1 MKKYAER
8 LLVGVLA
15 LLMAVS
21 LVSCSSKY
29 KTMEDY
35 VKSSEVQEQISSV
48 KSEVENAGMSIE
60 LKGEGNQ
67 LIYVYTID
75 SAYVTDSTASQLE
88 SGLSSQSSVF
98 VELASALKDEVAV
111 DNPVVVVQYVDSD
124 GNEIFSQQFNAE

>member
-1 MKKYAER
+1 
-8 LLVGVLA
+8 
-15 LLMAVS
+15 
-21 LVSCSSKY
+21 
-29 KTMEDY
+29 
-35 VKSSEVQEQISSV
+35 
-48 KSEVENAGMSIE
+48 MSIE

-124 GNEIFSQQFNAE
+124 GNEIFSQQFTAE